1 MRTQGNEGGWQG
13 VVFHRVSL
21 PLRIVTDESAV
32 CGLRENVGW
41 VIVLEEY
48 GVTELQPTQSQLL
61 PTHLATKVI
70 LSFFYDESVFR
81 QTDPSRNG
89 TQAVASLRMTA
100 GTFLLLMTGMKATHR
115 IIAIANCP
123 NPPGV
128 AIFLLATSQQK
139 LPQLHHRKQQSP
151 PALHVSTTR
160 LQPRKRQEWR
170 SGFRGQPASS
180 LPR

>member
-1 MRTQGNEGGWQG
+1 MMRTQGCNRVHWLGI
-13 VVFHRVSL
+13 FHKVNL

-61 PTHLATKVI
+61 TTHLATKVI
-70 LSFFYDESVFR
+70 LSFFCEESEFQ
-81 QTDPSRNG
+81 QTDPSRKG

-100 GTFLLLMTGMKATHR
+100 GTSLLLMTGMTATHR

-123 NPPGV
+123 NPPGL

-151 PALHVSTTR
+151 PA
-160 LQPRKRQEWR
+160 
-170 SGFRGQPASS
+170 
-180 LPR
+180 